1 MTKLQKKLFVGLSV
15 FALSAQAALFDDTEA
30 RKKILDVE
38 SRMQASDEAQAAE
51 IADLKQRLQV
61 QTQSM
66 LDMQNEIELLRNEI
80 AQLRGN
86 VEVMQHALETA
97 DQRQKDLYTD
107 TDSRI
112 RALENNASVVG
123 TDPNEPGVP
132 GTVETEDITAYKTAY
147 ALSQDAK
154 HQEAFEAFDSFIKTY
169 PDSQLMPDALY
180 GLGYSQFALK
190 SYKSSIVSQ
199 QKLLDGYSDHSKV
212 PYALYSIANSQIQLG
227 QVKDAKASLK
237 KLIADYPDADVIP
250 NAKRRLKVLETIR

>member
-1 MTKLQKKLFVGLSV
+1 MVQKKLLVCLSV
-15 FALSAQAALFDDTEA
+15 FTISAQAALFDDTEA

-38 SRMQASDEAQAAE
+38 SEMQTNDQAQAAE

-66 LDMQNEIELLRNEI
+66 LDMQNELELFRNEI
-80 AQLRGN
+80 AQLRGS
-86 VEVMQHALETA
+86 VEVLQHALETA

-112 RALENNASVVG
+112 RALESG
-123 TDPNEPGVP
+123 TSTINPDDPNAQVVEPGA
-132 GTVETEDITAYKTAY
+132 VETEDIAAYKSAY

-154 HQEAFEAFDSFIKTY
+154 HQEAFEAYDSFVKNY

-199 QKLLDGYSDHSKV
+199 QKLLDNHPDNKKV

-227 QVKDAKASLK
+227 QVKSAKATLK
-237 KLIADYPDADVIP
+237 KLIEDYPNADVIP